1 MLYRTRS
8 HYWGDLC
15 RAAVTKLFFFFSC
28 IKQQKRGRGVERR
41 RIFFPKCGKVVEK
54 GEKKIFTRYLGFSH
68 FSLFVQSGEGSLAWL
83 PSKIMHSHHHHHH
96 PAMGVG
102 VGGDRPPP
110 QSPPLSQPT
119 QPPVSSSS
127 SSSSLSDL
135 YSVARRI
142 SFELQEGLIRLERLE
157 GKGHG
162 GNATLQEAREQ
173 RNKLQEMTRISQQM
187 ESQFRVLIVKENP
200 SKRDTW
206 KRKVSQISE
215 ECDQFRVALD
225 RFGSRESRRMQEE
238 QEREELMRRISGGGN
253 MNNGGGDVTLNMGSS
268 YDAEASAG
276 MSMRRSGQMVDDL
289 LDSGAN
295 ILGSLHEQKDRLKS
309 ARRKVLSVLDTLG
322 VSQSVLKV
330 IDRRQRMDAIIVYG
344 GMFFITFF
352 IFVFWWF
359 TRR

>member
-1 MLYRTRS
+1 MSCCCNEAFLLLFVYQTTKERKRS
-8 HYWGDLC
+8 REEEDLLSKMWKSC
-15 RAAVTKLFFFFSC
+15 GKGREENFYEVFRFQPFFSF
-28 IKQQKRGRGVERR
+28 RR
-41 RIFFPKCGKVVEK
+41 
-54 GEKKIFTRYLGFSH
+54 
-68 FSLFVQSGEGSLAWL
+68 EGSLAWL

>member
-1 MLYRTRS
+1 
-8 HYWGDLC
+8 
-15 RAAVTKLFFFFSC
+15 
-28 IKQQKRGRGVERR
+28 
-41 RIFFPKCGKVVEK
+41 VEK

>member
-1 MLYRTRS
+1 MSCCCNEAFLLLFVYQTTKERKRS
-8 HYWGDLC
+8 REEEDLLSKMWKSC
-15 RAAVTKLFFFFSC
+15 GKGREENFYEVFRFQPFFSF
-28 IKQQKRGRGVERR
+28 RR
-41 RIFFPKCGKVVEK
+41 
-54 GEKKIFTRYLGFSH
+54 
-68 FSLFVQSGEGSLAWL
+68 EGSLAWL

-215 ECDQFRVALD
+215 ECDQYRIALD

-238 QEREELMRRISGGGN
+238 QEREELMRKMNGGGN
-253 MNNGGGDVTLNMGSS
+253 MNNASGDVTLNMGSS

-276 MSMRRSGQMVDDL
+276 MSMRRSNQMVDDL

-309 ARRKVLSVLDTLG
+309 ARRKVLNVLDTLG

-344 GMFFITFF
+344 GMFVITFF

>member
-1 MLYRTRS
+1 MVQRLTRGVVNLQAQGRRCLGWVGAAWCGLEELL
-8 HYWGDLC
+8 HGEDVDRVRICGLAQGLLI
-15 RAAVTKLFFFFSC
+15 AAV
-28 IKQQKRGRGVERR
+28 RR
-41 RIFFPKCGKVVEK
+41 
-54 GEKKIFTRYLGFSH
+54 LGFVD
-68 FSLFVQSGEGSLAWL
+68 LSG
-83 PSKIMHSHHHHHH
+83 
-96 PAMGVG
+96 
-102 VGGDRPPP
+102 
-110 QSPPLSQPT
+110 LST
-119 QPPVSSSS
+119 ASSSF
-127 SSSSLSDL
+127 SSSLSDL

>member
-1 MLYRTRS
+1 M
-8 HYWGDLC
+8 HYN
-15 RAAVTKLFFFFSC
+15 
-28 IKQQKRGRGVERR
+28 
-41 RIFFPKCGKVVEK
+41 
-54 GEKKIFTRYLGFSH
+54 H
-68 FSLFVQSGEGSLAWL
+68 
-83 PSKIMHSHHHHHH
+83 HSH
-96 PAMGVG
+96 PAMG
-102 VGGDRPPP
+102 PPP
-110 QSPPLSQPT
+110 THLSQPS
-119 QPPVSSSS
+119 QPPPASSSS

-162 GNATLQEAREQ
+162 GNAILQEAREQ
-173 RNKLQEMTRISQQM
+173 RNKLQEMTQISQQM

-215 ECDQFRVALD
+215 ECDQYRVALD
-225 RFGSRESRRMQEE
+225 RFGSRESRRIQEE
-238 QEREELMRRISGGGN
+238 QEREELLRRMNGGGN
-253 MNNGGGDVTLNMGSS
+253 MNDGSGDVTLNMGSS

-289 LDSGAN
+289 LDSGAS

>member
-1 MLYRTRS
+1 
-8 HYWGDLC
+8 
-15 RAAVTKLFFFFSC
+15 
-28 IKQQKRGRGVERR
+28 
-41 RIFFPKCGKVVEK
+41 
-54 GEKKIFTRYLGFSH
+54 
-68 FSLFVQSGEGSLAWL
+68 
-83 PSKIMHSHHHHHH
+83 MH
-96 PAMGVG
+96 
-102 VGGDRPPP
+102 
-110 QSPPLSQPT
+110 
-119 QPPVSSSS
+119 SSSS
-127 SSSSLSDL
+127 HPPPPPPPLHQQSASSSLSDL

-173 RNKLQEMTRISQQM
+173 RNKLQEMIRISQQM
-187 ESQFRVLIVKENP
+187 ESQFRVLIAKENP

-215 ECDQFRVALD
+215 ECDQYRIALD

-238 QEREELMRRISGGGN
+238 QEREELMRKMNGGGN
-253 MNNGGGDVTLNMGSS
+253 MNNASGDVTLNMGSS

-276 MSMRRSGQMVDDL
+276 MSMRRSNQMVDDL

-309 ARRKVLSVLDTLG
+309 ARRKVLNVLDTLG

-344 GMFFITFF
+344 GMFVITFF

>member
-8 HYWGDLC
+8 HYWADLC

-41 RIFFPKCGKVVEK
+41 RTFLSKMWESCGKGREENFYEV
-54 GEKKIFTRYLGFSH
+54 FRFQPFFS
-68 FSLFVQSGEGSLAWL
+68 FRPVREGSLAWL

>member
-1 MLYRTRS
+1 VSCCCNEAFLLLFVYQTTKERKRS
-8 HYWGDLC
+8 REEEDLLSKMWKSC
-15 RAAVTKLFFFFSC
+15 GKGREENFYEVFRFQPFFSF
-28 IKQQKRGRGVERR
+28 RR
-41 RIFFPKCGKVVEK
+41 
-54 GEKKIFTRYLGFSH
+54 
-68 FSLFVQSGEGSLAWL
+68 EGSLAWL

>member
-1 MLYRTRS
+1 MSCCCNEAFLLLFVYQTTKERKRS
-8 HYWGDLC
+8 REEEDLLSKMWKSC
-15 RAAVTKLFFFFSC
+15 GKGREENFYEVFRFQPFFSF
-28 IKQQKRGRGVERR
+28 RR
-41 RIFFPKCGKVVEK
+41 
-54 GEKKIFTRYLGFSH
+54 
-68 FSLFVQSGEGSLAWL
+68 EGSLAWL

-215 ECDQFRVALD
+215 ECDQYRIALD

>member
-1 MLYRTRS
+1 M
-8 HYWGDLC
+8 HYN
-15 RAAVTKLFFFFSC
+15 
-28 IKQQKRGRGVERR
+28 
-41 RIFFPKCGKVVEK
+41 
-54 GEKKIFTRYLGFSH
+54 H
-68 FSLFVQSGEGSLAWL
+68 
-83 PSKIMHSHHHHHH
+83 HSH
-96 PAMGVG
+96 PAMG
-102 VGGDRPPP
+102 PPP
-110 QSPPLSQPT
+110 THLSQPS
-119 QPPVSSSS
+119 QPQPASSSS

-162 GNATLQEAREQ
+162 GNAILQEAREQ
-173 RNKLQEMTRISQQM
+173 RNKLQEMTQISQQM

-215 ECDQFRVALD
+215 ECDQYRVALD
-225 RFGSRESRRMQEE
+225 RFGSRESRRIQEE
-238 QEREELMRRISGGGN
+238 QEREELLRRMNGGGN
-253 MNNGGGDVTLNMGSS
+253 MNNGSGDVTLNMGSS

-289 LDSGAN
+289 LDSGAS

>member
-1 MLYRTRS
+1 MSCCCNEAFLLLFVYQTTKERKRS
-8 HYWGDLC
+8 REEED
-15 RAAVTKLFFFFSC
+15 FSF
-28 IKQQKRGRGVERR
+28 QN
-41 RIFFPKCGKVVEK
+41 VEK
-54 GEKKIFTRYLGFSH
+54 LWKRREKKIFARYLGFSH